1 MSTKL
6 LSLFLIILVSEVAH
20 SQENFI
26 PSRPDHVSE
35 SEYRRGSYILE
46 NSYKQLA
53 ENNYHIVYADYWNF
67 AMAYSIMGQPKEL
80 IYDFLVKAKF
90 ENKKSFCQ
98 VIELHHDRTKGVD
111 SSRFYKLLG
120 EDYIQLI
127 ADCSQ
132 VNTTEESFNIEEYIA
147 KNRYNKELI
156 YRLNALAE
164 ADQRIRGKRNNPKLD
179 EQQAVD
185 KRNMKEAESI
195 IEKYGYPGTSVVG
208 SKFDFVVWLV
218 IQHADLL
225 YQEKYLPLIAKTV
238 EAGELAKV
246 PLRMLIDSIYHK
258 KTGQQI
264 FGSQGGVPFA
274 DDKTIQ
280 EVKKKYNL

>member
-35 SEYRRGSYILE
+35 SEYRRGSLILE

-98 VIELHHDRTKGVD
+98 LIERHHDRTKGVD

-120 EDYIQLI
+120 EDYTQLI
-127 ADCSQ
+127 ADCLQ
-132 VNTTEESFNIEEYIA
+132 VNTVEESFNIEEYIA

-156 YRLNALAE
+156 YRLNALVE
-164 ADQRIRGKRNNPKLD
+164 ADQKIRGKLNNPKLE
-179 EQQAVD
+179 EQQDID
-185 KRNMKEAESI
+185 KKNMKEAESI
-195 IEKYGYPGTSVVG
+195 IEKYGYPGTSMVG

-225 YQEKYLPLIAKTV
+225 YQEKYLPIIAKTV
-238 EAGELAKV
+238 EAGELAKA
-246 PLRMLIDSIYHK
+246 PLRMLIDRIYHK

-264 FGSQGGVPFA
+264 FGSQGGVPYA
-274 DDKTIQ
+274 DDKTIN
-280 EVKKKYNL
+280 EIKKKYNL